1 MRLINKTIK
10 LPFDSFHWLR
20 KKYWKF
26 FKIETFG
33 VRTLIFKD
41 NKILL
46 VRHRYGNLWVMPGG
60 QIDKNENPEIAALRE
75 LKEEVGI
82 VGHKIDYQLGYY
94 KNTTGGKND
103 NVYCFVMTNF
113 EIKQNFKPRLIDF
126 LEIGEMGWFDLNQLP
141 ESSSRATKARI
152 NEFLADKKDLTGNW

>member
-1 MRLINKTIK
+1 MFKIFFNL
-10 LPFDSFHWLR
+10 FQWLR
-20 KKYWKF
+20 KKYWKV

-60 QIDKNENPEIAALRE
+60 QIDKSEDPEIAALRE

-82 VGHKIDYQLGYY
+82 LGIKIKYKLGYY

-103 NVYCFVMTNF
+103 HVYCFVLTDF
-113 EIKQNFKPRLIDF
+113 EINSAFKAKFIDF
-126 LEIGEMGWFDLNQLP
+126 LEIAEMAWFDLYQLP
-141 ESSSRATKARI
+141 ESTSRATKARI
-152 NEFLADKKDLTGNW
+152 NEFLTNKKDLIGDW

>member
-1 MRLINKTIK
+1 MRLINKIIK
-10 LPFDSFHWLR
+10 LSFDSLHWLR
-20 KKYWKF
+20 KKYWKI

-33 VRTLIFKD
+33 VRTLILND

-60 QIDKNENPEIAALRE
+60 QIDKNEDSEIAALRE

-82 VGHKIDYQLGYY
+82 IGRKIDYKLGYY

-103 NVYCFVMTNF
+103 HVYCFVMTDF
-113 EIKQNFKPRLIDF
+113 EISSNFKPKLIDF
-126 LEIGEMGWFDLNQLP
+126 LEIGEMAWFDLNQLP
-141 ESSSRATKARI
+141 ESTSRATKARI
-152 NEFLADKKDLTGNW
+152 NEFLADKRDLIGDW